1 MIKIRNKRIA
11 MLLVL
16 TMLATMFVG
25 VGAAS
30 AAGNI
35 TALTTPTISDSD
47 NQTLGKIKV
56 TVPAGVI
63 ASGDAIVVNLP
74 DDYEFSS
81 AVVGTVGTGDNGTV
95 NEVYVPTNIST
106 SDLNSLKAADLIVS
120 GGNAGSDNF
129 TITAI
134 GNQAS
139 TNDGVFYIA
148 LDDIDASSASSGEA
162 VVTFDGSTN
171 TGFPRGTVIVGTLAS
186 DGEVT
191 LSAKSTQTRNDDFTF
206 TLRIRESLA
215 GSFVDKSKSIKL
227 KLPSGYE
234 WDTNNTTLTPDTV
247 WGDNNVA
254 IDVAINNAGDTITLT
269 PTPAE
274 STEASCWE
282 IPLKFYVDDEDD
294 VEAGAIEATIS
305 GSSSLSPSKLKV
317 GTYGDYDA
325 TVKAGETV
333 PTLLA
338 GFEEQEIADIIVKES
353 MKESLQANRTITLT
367 LPAGARWQEA
377 IDGSKTPATFDS
389 DSSLSLNSTG
399 FTGTDD
405 RTAKYTVN
413 TQSTSDAEI
422 TLENAEVAIEPGF
435 TGDLVVTVAGNAGV
449 KGEIIVAKVV
459 TPVTVAVSAKTDVEI
474 GQAGQAVG
482 DITITEAEAGAI
494 KDGKLTLRLPEGF
507 KWTNR
512 GTVSV
517 EAGNV
522 KIDSTTTKGDND
534 RNLVIDVTSDS
545 TTASEIKLTGATI
558 TVNRTVAE
566 GEFKVFVLGSAVLDP
581 LKDAKGDAI
590 WPNSTTAANA
600 VLGTIITA
608 AGGNIANTGI
618 FTIGSTTYTINGV
631 EKTMDVAPYISDS
644 RTYMPI
650 RYVAYTMGI
659 DDNNILWDGDQ
670 RTVTLIKGD
679 KVVQMAIGSKT
690 LLING
695 AAVTMDVAPV
705 ITSDRTML
713 PIAFVAQAFG
723 SVATWD
729 ATTQTVTIK

>member
-56 TVPAGVI
+56 IVPAGVI
-63 ASGDAIVVNLP
+63 ATGDAIVVNLP

-81 AVVGTVGTGDNGTV
+81 AVAIGAVGNDDTGTV
-95 NEVYVPTNIST
+95 NEVYVPDYIST
-106 SDLNSLKAADLIVS
+106 SDLNSLTAAGLTVA
-120 GGNAGSDNF
+120 GGKAGSDSF
-129 TITAI
+129 TITAT
-134 GNQAS
+134 GNQDS
-139 TNDGVFYIA
+139 MNDGVFYIA

-227 KLPSGYE
+227 KLPNGYE

-247 WGDNNVA
+247 WGDNTVD

-294 VEAGAIEATIS
+294 VVAGAIEATIS

-377 IDGSKTPATFDS
+377 ILGNSPETFDS
-389 DSSLSLNSTG
+389 DSGLSLDNVG

-405 RTAKYTVN
+405 RTAKYTVKG
-413 TQSTSDAEI
+413 QSSSAAELS
-422 TLENAEVAIEPGF
+422 LENAEIAIEPGF
-435 TGDLVVTVAGNAGV
+435 SGDLVVTVAGNAGV

-650 RYVAYTMGI
+650 RYVAYAMGI